1 MESFTFLCSEND
13 PKKLIIST
21 MASNSLWKLFMRT
34 TIDHQQAFK
43 TKIHHHID
51 TAVEFEVLAA
61 EEL

>member
-1 MESFTFLCSEND
+1 
-13 PKKLIIST
+13 